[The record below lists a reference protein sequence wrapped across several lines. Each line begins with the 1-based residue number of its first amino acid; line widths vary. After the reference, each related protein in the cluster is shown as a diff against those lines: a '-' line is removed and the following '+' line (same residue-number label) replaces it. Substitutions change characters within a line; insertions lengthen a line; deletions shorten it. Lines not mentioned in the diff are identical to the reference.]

1 MADLPLSSTPS
12 FAAAGEAAPSV
23 PPPAVA
29 RFHKTYAAMRRR
41 KRRLDLLF
49 LIGFTCCLALSAVIG
64 AFDPVKIWNGL
75 PRLHEFIIKILPLLR
90 WESLGADLAEWFLPV
105 KLWLKLLLETVL
117 IAFLATVFGVC
128 GAFLLSFPASRNLM
142 RNKAILFASRR
153 ALEVARTVPEL
164 VYALIFVFCF
174 GIGPLAG
181 VLAIAVH
188 TMGALG
194 KLYSEVNEN
203 ADMKPVE
210 GLRAAGANW
219 VQMVRYAVVPQVLP
233 NHVSYTLLRFEINV
247 RSSSI
252 IGFVGAGGLGQEIRT
267 AISFQYYTDISALF
281 LIILLTVATIDLI
294 CERIRHHFIGIEKL
308 A

>member
-1 MADLPLSSTPS
+1 MADFPLTYPVNSSS
-12 FAAAGEAAPSV
+12 SAADCG
-23 PPPAVA
+23 AVA
-29 RFHKTYAAMRRR
+29 RFQQRYARQVRR
-41 KRRLDLLF
+41 KRRTDALFVAGF
-49 LIGFTCCLALSAVIG
+49 LICLAFSAVIG
-64 AFDPVKIWNGL
+64 DFDPVKIWNGL
-75 PRLHEFIIKILPLLR
+75 PRLHEFIVKILPMLR

-105 KLWLKLLLETVL
+105 KIWLKLLLETVL
-117 IAFLATVFGVC
+117 IAFLASVFGTC
-128 GAFLLSFPASRNLM
+128 GAFVLSFPASRNLM
-142 RNKAILFASRR
+142 RNQAILFGCRR
-153 ALEVARTVPEL
+153 VLEIARTVPDL

-188 TMGALG
+188 TTGALG
-194 KLYSEVNEN
+194 KLFSEVNEN

-210 GLRAAGANW
+210 GLRATGANW
-219 VQMVRYAVVPQVLP
+219 LQMVRYAVVPQVLP

-281 LIILLTVATIDLI
+281 LMIVLTVATIDLI
-294 CERIRHHFIGIEKL
+294 CERIRHAFIGREAL
-308 A
+308 ATA

>member
-1 MADLPLSSTPS
+1 MASLPLSSTPIP
-12 FAAAGEAAPSV
+12 AAADGNAAV
-23 PPPAVA
+23 R
-29 RFHKTYAAMRRR
+29 RFHDRYAAMMRR
-41 KRRLDLLF
+41 KRRNDAVF
-49 LIGFTCCLALSAVIG
+49 LTGFFVCLAASMVIG
-64 AFDPVKIWNGL
+64 DFDPVKIWNGL
-75 PRLHEFIIKILPLLR
+75 PRLHEFIVKILPVLR
-90 WESLGADLAEWFLPV
+90 WDSLGADLAEWFLPV

-153 ALEVARTVPEL
+153 ALEIARTVPEL

-174 GIGPLAG
+174 GIGPMAG

-210 GLRAAGANW
+210 GLRAAGADW
-219 VQMVRYAVVPQVLP
+219 FQMVRYAIVPQVLP

-281 LIILLTVATIDLI
+281 LIILATVATIDLI
-294 CERIRHHFIGIEKL
+294 CERIRHRFIGQEKL
-308 A
+308 QS

>member
-1 MADLPLSSTPS
+1 MTDLPFSSSSPTLSSPS
-12 FAAAGEAAPSV
+12 NDSA
-23 PPPAVA
+23 AVA
-29 RFHKTYAAMRRR
+29 RFQDRYAAMIHR
-41 KRRLDLLF
+41 KRWTDALF
-49 LIGFTCCLALSAVIG
+49 LLGFVVCLGLSAVVG
-64 AFDPVKIWNGL
+64 DFDPVKIWNGL
-75 PRLHEFIIKILPLLR
+75 PRLHEFILKILPVLR
-90 WESLGADLAEWFLPV
+90 WDSLGADLAEWFLPV
-105 KLWLKLLLETVL
+105 KLWLKLLLETLL
-117 IAFLATVFGVC
+117 IAFLASVFGVC

-153 ALEVARTVPEL
+153 LLEVARTVPDL

-194 KLYSEVNEN
+194 KLYSEANEN
-203 ADMKPVE
+203 IDMKPVE
-210 GLRAAGANW
+210 GLRAAGADW
-219 VQMVRYAVVPQVLP
+219 MQMLRYAVVPQVLP

-281 LIILLTVATIDLI
+281 LIILLTVAVIDLV
-294 CERIRHHFIGIEKL
+294 CERIRHGFIGREGLKG
-308 A
+308 

>member
-1 MADLPLSSTPS
+1 VPESFAGVPLHSTPG
-12 FAAAGEAAPSV
+12 FAAPAGANA
-23 PPPAVA
+23 AVA
-29 RFHKTYAAMRRR
+29 RFHARYAAMARR
-41 KRRLDLLF
+41 KRRNDILF
-49 LIGFTCCLALSAVIG
+49 ALGFAACLAASMVIG
-64 AFDPVKIWNGL
+64 DFDPVKIWNGL
-75 PRLHEFIIKILPLLR
+75 PRLHEFIVKILPLLR
-90 WESLGADLAEWFLPV
+90 WDSLGADFAEWFLPA
-105 KLWLKLLLETVL
+105 KLWLKLLIETVL

-128 GAFLLSFPASRNLM
+128 GAFLLSFPASRNLV
-142 RNKAILFASRR
+142 RNRAVLFLSRR
-153 ALEVARTVPEL
+153 ALEIARTVPDL

-203 ADMKPVE
+203 IDMKPVE

-219 VQMVRYAVVPQVLP
+219 LQMVRYAVVPQVLP

-281 LIILLTVATIDLI
+281 LIILATVAVIDLV
-294 CERIRHHFIGIEKL
+294 CERIRPHFIGHEKL

>member
-1 MADLPLSSTPS
+1 MRAHVSSAHPTFPS
-12 FAAAGEAAPSV
+12 AVDDST
-23 PPPAVA
+23 AVA
-29 RFHKTYAAMRRR
+29 RFHRRYAAMLRR
-41 KRRLDLLF
+41 KRLSDALFFGAF
-49 LIGFTCCLALSAVIG
+49 LICLAASMVIG
-64 AFDPVKIWNGL
+64 DFDPVKIWTGL
-75 PRLHEFIIKILPLLR
+75 PRLHEFVVKILPVLR
-90 WESLGADLAEWFLPV
+90 WDSIGADLAEWFLPV

-128 GAFLLSFPASRNLM
+128 GAFALSFPASRNLM
-142 RNKAILFASRR
+142 RNRALLFASRR
-153 ALEVARTVPEL
+153 LLEIARTVPDL

-188 TMGALG
+188 TTGALG

-203 ADMKPVE
+203 IDMKPVE
-210 GLRAAGANW
+210 GLRAAGADW
-219 VQMVRYAVVPQVLP
+219 LQMVRYAVVPQVLP

-281 LIILLTVATIDLI
+281 LLILLTVAVIDLV
-294 CERIRHHFIGIEKL
+294 CERIRHGFIGRDKL
-308 A
+308 AH

>member
-1 MADLPLSSTPS
+1 MTDLPFSSSSPTLSSPS
-12 FAAAGEAAPSV
+12 NDSA
-23 PPPAVA
+23 AVA
-29 RFHKTYAAMRRR
+29 RFQDRYAAMIRR
-41 KRRLDLLF
+41 KRWTDALF
-49 LIGFTCCLALSAVIG
+49 LLGFVVCLGLSAVVG
-64 AFDPVKIWNGL
+64 DFDPVKIWNGL
-75 PRLHEFIIKILPLLR
+75 PRLHEFILKILPVLR
-90 WESLGADLAEWFLPV
+90 WDSLGADLAEWFLPV
-105 KLWLKLLLETVL
+105 KLWLKLLLETLL
-117 IAFLATVFGVC
+117 IAFLASVFGVC

-153 ALEVARTVPEL
+153 LLEVARTVPDL

-174 GIGPLAG
+174 GIGPMAG

-194 KLYSEVNEN
+194 KLYSEANEN
-203 ADMKPVE
+203 IDMKPVE
-210 GLRAAGANW
+210 GLRAAGADW
-219 VQMVRYAVVPQVLP
+219 MQMLRYAVVPQVLP

-281 LIILLTVATIDLI
+281 LIILLTVAGIDLV
-294 CERIRHHFIGIEKL
+294 CERIRHGFIGREGLKG
-308 A
+308 

>member
-1 MADLPLSSTPS
+1 MADLVLSPGAG
-12 FAAAGEAAPSV
+12 AATND
-23 PPPAVA
+23 AVA
-29 RFHKTYAAMRRR
+29 RFHDAYAAARRR
-41 KRRLDLLF
+41 KRRLDALF
-49 LIGFTCCLALSAVIG
+49 LLIFSACLAVSMIIG
-64 AFDPVKIWNGL
+64 EVDPVRIWNGL
-75 PRLHEFIIKILPLLR
+75 PRLHEFIVKILPVLR
-90 WESLGADLAEWFLPV
+90 WETLGADFAEWFLPY
-105 KLWLKLLLETVL
+105 KLWLKLLVETML
-117 IAFLATVFGVC
+117 IAFLATVFGVI

-142 RNKAILFASRR
+142 TNRPILFVCRR
-153 ALEVARTVPEL
+153 LLEIARTVPEL

-174 GIGPLAG
+174 GIGPMAG

-203 ADMKPVE
+203 IDMKPLE
-210 GLRAAGANW
+210 GLRAAGGSW
-219 VQMVRYAVVPQVLP
+219 VQMVRFAVVPQVLP

-281 LIILLTVATIDLI
+281 LIILVTVASIDLI
-294 CERIRHHFIGIEKL
+294 CERIRHRFIGRESLI
-308 A
+308 

>member
-1 MADLPLSSTPS
+1 
-12 FAAAGEAAPSV
+12 
-23 PPPAVA
+23 VA
-29 RFHKTYAAMRRR
+29 RFQDRYAAMIRR
-41 KRRLDLLF
+41 KRWTDALF
-49 LIGFTCCLALSAVIG
+49 LLGFVVCLGLSAVVG
-64 AFDPVKIWNGL
+64 DFDPVKIWNGL
-75 PRLHEFIIKILPLLR
+75 PRLHEFILKILPVLR
-90 WESLGADLAEWFLPV
+90 WDSLGADLAEWFLPV
-105 KLWLKLLLETVL
+105 KLWLKLLLETLL
-117 IAFLATVFGVC
+117 IAFLASVFGVC

-153 ALEVARTVPEL
+153 LLEVARTVPDL

-194 KLYSEVNEN
+194 KLYSEANEN
-203 ADMKPVE
+203 IDMKPVE
-210 GLRAAGANW
+210 GLRAAGADW
-219 VQMVRYAVVPQVLP
+219 MQMLRYAVVPQVLP

-281 LIILLTVATIDLI
+281 LIILLTVAGIDLV
-294 CERIRHHFIGIEKL
+294 CERIRHGFIGREGLKG
-308 A
+308 

>member
-1 MADLPLSSTPS
+1 VADLPLTTSRSLPRSPSSS
-12 FAAAGEAAPSV
+12 SG
-23 PPPAVA
+23 AVA
-29 RFHKTYAAMRRR
+29 RFHDRYAQQMRR
-41 KRRLDLLF
+41 KRRMDALF
-49 LIGFTCCLALSAVIG
+49 AAGFLVCLAFSVAIG
-64 AFDPVKIWNGL
+64 DFDPVKIWNGL
-75 PRLHEFIIKILPLLR
+75 PRLHEFIAKILPVLR
-90 WESLGADLAEWFLPV
+90 WESLGADFAEWFLPV
-105 KLWLKLLLETVL
+105 KIWLKLLLETVL
-117 IAFLATVFGVC
+117 IAFLATVFGTC

-142 RNKAILFASRR
+142 SNRVILFACRR
-153 ALEVARTVPEL
+153 VLEVSRTVPDL

-174 GIGPLAG
+174 GIGPMAG
-181 VLAIAVH
+181 VLAIGVH

-210 GLRAAGANW
+210 GLRAAGASW

-281 LIILLTVATIDLI
+281 LLILLTVATIDLV
-294 CERIRHHFIGIEKL
+294 CERIRHAFIGREGL
-308 A
+308 TAA

>member
-1 MADLPLSSTPS
+1 VADLPLASPLSLPLSSAES
-12 FAAAGEAAPSV
+12 G
-23 PPPAVA
+23 AVA
-29 RFHKTYAAMRRR
+29 RFQERYAHQARR
-41 KRRLDLLF
+41 KRRMDALF
-49 LIGFTCCLALSAVIG
+49 AVGFLACLGFSMVIG
-64 AFDPVKIWNGL
+64 DFDPVKIWNGL
-75 PRLHEFIIKILPLLR
+75 PRLHEFIEKILPLLR

-105 KLWLKLLLETVL
+105 KIWLKLLLETVL
-117 IAFLATVFGVC
+117 IAFLATVIGTC
-128 GAFLLSFPASRNLM
+128 GAFLLSFAASRNLM
-142 RNKAILFASRR
+142 RNRIVLFCCRR
-153 ALEVARTVPEL
+153 VLEIARTVPDL

-174 GIGPLAG
+174 GIGPMAG

-188 TMGALG
+188 TTGALG

-219 VQMVRYAVVPQVLP
+219 VQMVRYAIVPQVLP

-281 LIILLTVATIDLI
+281 LLILVTVTAIDLI
-294 CERIRHHFIGIEKL
+294 CERIRHSFIGREGL
-308 A
+308 AAA

>member
-1 MADLPLSSTPS
+1 MADLPLATASTLPLSPSSGS
-12 FAAAGEAAPSV
+12 AAAARFQERYDRQVRYKRRMNALFAAGFLVFLGFSV
-23 PPPAVA
+23 
-29 RFHKTYAAMRRR
+29 
-41 KRRLDLLF
+41 
-49 LIGFTCCLALSAVIG
+49 VIG
-64 AFDPVKIWNGL
+64 DFDPVKIWNGL
-75 PRLHEFIIKILPLLR
+75 PRLHEFIVKILPVLR
-90 WESLGADLAEWFLPV
+90 WDSFGADLAEWFLPV
-105 KLWLKLLLETVL
+105 KIWLKLLLETVL
-117 IAFLATVFGVC
+117 IAFLATVFGTC

-142 RNKAILFASRR
+142 RNGAILFFSRR
-153 ALEVARTVPEL
+153 VMEVARTVPDL

-188 TMGALG
+188 TTGALG

-219 VQMVRYAVVPQVLP
+219 VQMVRYAIVPQVLP
-233 NHVSYTLLRFEINV
+233 NYASYTLLRFEINV

-281 LIILLTVATIDLI
+281 LLILLTVVTIDLI
-294 CERIRHHFIGIEKL
+294 CERIRHAFIGRAGL
-308 A
+308 AAA

>member
-1 MADLPLSSTPS
+1 MADLPLASPVNLSPS
-12 FAAAGEAAPSV
+12 PGGSDAIVRFQERY
-23 PPPAVA
+23 A
-29 RFHKTYAAMRRR
+29 RQVRR
-41 KRRLDLLF
+41 KRQADALF
-49 LIGFTCCLALSAVIG
+49 AAGFLVCLGFSVVIG
-64 AFDPVKIWNGL
+64 DFDPVKIWNGL
-75 PRLHEFIIKILPLLR
+75 PRLHEFIEKILPLLR

-117 IAFLATVFGVC
+117 IAFLASVFGTC
-128 GAFLLSFPASRNLM
+128 GAFVLSFPASRNLM
-142 RNKAILFASRR
+142 RNKTILFCSRR
-153 ALEVARTVPEL
+153 VLEIARTVPDL

-188 TMGALG
+188 TTGALG
-194 KLYSEVNEN
+194 KLFSEVNEN

-281 LIILLTVATIDLI
+281 LLILLTVATIDLV
-294 CERIRHHFIGIEKL
+294 CERIRHAFIGREAL
-308 A
+308 ATA

>member
-1 MADLPLSSTPS
+1 MPQGAASLSFSSTPHLS
-12 FAAAGEAAPSV
+12 ASGSA
-23 PPPAVA
+23 AVA
-29 RFHKTYAAMRRR
+29 RFHDSYARQQRR
-41 KRRLDLLF
+41 KRRLDALF
-49 LIGFTCCLALSAVIG
+49 FAGFALALALSAVIG
-64 AFDPVKIWNGL
+64 DFDPVKIWTGL
-75 PRLHEFIIKILPLLR
+75 PRLHEFIVKILPVLR
-90 WESLGADLAEWFLPV
+90 WDSLGADLAEWFLPV
-105 KLWLKLLLETVL
+105 KLWLVLLLETVL
-117 IAFLATVFGVC
+117 IAFLATVFGLC
-128 GAFLLSFPASRNLM
+128 GAFLLSFPAARNLM

-153 ALEVARTVPEL
+153 LLEVARTVPEL

-203 ADMKPVE
+203 IDMKPVE

-219 VQMVRYAVVPQVLP
+219 AQTVRYAVVPQVLP

-281 LIILLTVATIDLI
+281 LIILATVAVIDLV
-294 CERIRHHFIGIEKL
+294 CERIRHRFIGREKL
-308 A
+308 KT

>member
-1 MADLPLSSTPS
+1 MPAQISSSAPAFPS
-12 FAAAGEAAPSV
+12 
-23 PPPAVA
+23 AVVDGSA
-29 RFHKTYAAMRRR
+29 VGRFHGRYAALRRR
-41 KRRLDLLF
+41 KRRDNALF
-49 LIGFTCCLALSAVIG
+49 AAGFAACLAASMVIG
-64 AFDPVKIWNGL
+64 DFDPVKIWNGL
-75 PRLHEFIIKILPLLR
+75 PRLHEFIVKILPLLR
-90 WESLGADLAEWFLPV
+90 WDSLGADLAEWFLPV
-105 KLWLKLLLETVL
+105 KLWLKLLVETVL

-128 GAFLLSFPASRNLM
+128 GAFVLSFPASRNLM
-142 RNKAILFASRR
+142 RNRAILFASRR
-153 ALEVARTVPEL
+153 VLEIARTVPEL

-203 ADMKPVE
+203 IDMKPVE
-210 GLRAAGANW
+210 GLTAAGANW
-219 VQMVRYAVVPQVLP
+219 LQRVRYAVVPQVLP

-281 LIILLTVATIDLI
+281 LIILATVAVIDLA
-294 CERIRHHFIGIEKL
+294 CERLRHRFIGRETL

>member
-1 MADLPLSSTPS
+1 MCAHASSSTPAFPS
-12 FAAAGEAAPSV
+12 SISDNAAI
-23 PPPAVA
+23 A
-29 RFHKTYAAMRRR
+29 RFHDRYAAMVRR
-41 KRRLDLLF
+41 KRLTDALF
-49 LIGFTCCLALSAVIG
+49 LAGFLVCLAASAVIG
-64 AFDPVKIWNGL
+64 DFDPVKIWNGL
-75 PRLHEFIIKILPLLR
+75 PRLHEFIVKILPVLR
-90 WESLGADLAEWFLPV
+90 WDSLGADLAEWFLPA

-128 GAFLLSFPASRNLM
+128 GAFALSFPASRNLM
-142 RNKAILFASRR
+142 RNRAILFASRR
-153 ALEVARTVPEL
+153 VLEIARTVPEL

-181 VLAIAVH
+181 VLAIAIH

-203 ADMKPVE
+203 IDMKPVE
-210 GLRAAGANW
+210 GLRAAGADW
-219 VQMVRYAVVPQVLP
+219 LQMVRYAVVPQVLP
-233 NHVSYTLLRFEINV
+233 NHMSYTLLRFEVNV

-281 LIILLTVATIDLI
+281 LIILVTVATIDLV
-294 CERIRHHFIGIEKL
+294 CEHIRHGFIGREKL
-308 A
+308 AH

>member
-1 MADLPLSSTPS
+1 MADQPLSSTPTL
-12 FAAAGEAAPSV
+12 AGSYGTSD
-23 PPPAVA
+23 AVRHFQA
-29 RFHKTYAAMRRR
+29 SYSEMIRR
-41 KRRLDLLF
+41 KRRTDALF
-49 LIGFTCCLALSAVIG
+49 AVGFLVCLAFSVVIG
-64 AFDPVKIWNGL
+64 DFDPVKIWNGL
-75 PRLHEFIIKILPLLR
+75 PRLHEFIVKILPVLR
-90 WESLGADLAEWFLPV
+90 WESLGADFAEWFLPV
-105 KLWLKLLLETVL
+105 EIWLELLLETVL
-117 IAFLATVFGVC
+117 IAFLATVLGTC
-128 GAFLLSFPASRNLM
+128 GAFVLSFPASRNLM
-142 RNKAILFASRR
+142 RNRTILFCCRR
-153 ALEVARTVPEL
+153 TMEIARTVPDL

-174 GIGPLAG
+174 GVGPMAG

-188 TMGALG
+188 TTGALG

-219 VQMVRYAVVPQVLP
+219 FQMVRYAVVPQVLP

-281 LIILLTVATIDLI
+281 LMILLTVVTIDLI
-294 CERIRHHFIGIEKL
+294 CERIRHAFIGRDGL
-308 A
+308 TNA

>member
-1 MADLPLSSTPS
+1 MSAHASSAHPAFPS
-12 FAAAGEAAPSV
+12 ARDDNN
-23 PPPAVA
+23 AVA
-29 RFHKTYAAMRRR
+29 RFHSRYAAMIRR
-41 KRRLDLLF
+41 KRVTDALF
-49 LIGFTCCLALSAVIG
+49 LAAFLVCLAFSTVIG
-64 AFDPVKIWNGL
+64 DFDPVKIWNGL
-75 PRLHEFIIKILPLLR
+75 PRLHEFIVKILPVLR
-90 WESLGADLAEWFLPV
+90 WDSLGADLAEWFLPV

-128 GAFLLSFPASRNLM
+128 GAFALSFSASRNLM
-142 RNKAILFASRR
+142 RNRALLFLSRR
-153 ALEVARTVPEL
+153 VLEVARTVPDL

-174 GIGPLAG
+174 GIGPMAG

-194 KLYSEVNEN
+194 KLYSEANEN
-203 ADMKPVE
+203 IDMKPVE

-219 VQMVRYAVVPQVLP
+219 LQMVRYAVVPQVLP

-281 LIILLTVATIDLI
+281 LIILVTVAAIDLV
-294 CERIRHHFIGIEKL
+294 CERIRHGFIGRDKL
-308 A
+308 D

>member
-1 MADLPLSSTPS
+1 MTELTLSPDSDAVS
-12 FAAAGEAAPSV
+12 RFRRSYAAA
-23 PPPAVA
+23 
-29 RFHKTYAAMRRR
+29 RRR
-41 KRRLDLLF
+41 KRRMDLIYLVV
-49 LIGFTCCLALSAVIG
+49 FTICLGIAVVIG
-64 AFDPVKIWNGL
+64 EFDPVRIWNGL
-75 PRLHEFIIKILPLLR
+75 PRLHEFIVKILPVLR
-90 WESLGADLAEWFLPV
+90 WESLAADLAEWFLPFR
-105 KLWLKLLLETVL
+105 LWFKLLIETVL
-117 IAFLATVFGVC
+117 IAFLATVFGVF

-142 RNKAILFASRR
+142 PNRGILFFCRR
-153 ALEVARTVPEL
+153 LLEIARTVPEL

-174 GIGPLAG
+174 GIGPMAG

-203 ADMKPVE
+203 IDMKAPE

-219 VQMVRYAVVPQVLP
+219 VQMVRFAVVPQVLP

-281 LIILLTVATIDLI
+281 LIILVTVASIDLI
-294 CERIRHHFIGIEKL
+294 CERIRHRFIGREGL
-308 A
+308 

>member
-1 MADLPLSSTPS
+1 MPGSIADAPLSSAPG
-12 FAAAGEAAPSV
+12 FAANNNAAV
-23 PPPAVA
+23 R
-29 RFHKTYAAMRRR
+29 RFHDRYAAMVSR
-41 KRRLDLLF
+41 KRRLNLLF
-49 LIGFTCCLALSAVIG
+49 FLGFAGCLAVSMVIG
-64 AFDPVKIWNGL
+64 DFDPVKIWNGL
-75 PRLHEFIIKILPLLR
+75 PRLHEFIAKILPVLR
-90 WESLGADLAEWFLPV
+90 WDSLGADLAEWFLPV

-128 GAFLLSFPASRNLM
+128 GAFLLSFPASRNLT
-142 RNKAILFASRR
+142 RNPAILFISRR
-153 ALEVARTVPEL
+153 VLEIARTVPDL

-188 TMGALG
+188 TTGALG

-203 ADMKPVE
+203 IDMKPVE
-210 GLRAAGANW
+210 GLRAAGADW

-281 LIILLTVATIDLI
+281 LLILLTVVTIDLV
-294 CERIRHHFIGIEKL
+294 CERIRHAFIGHEKL
-308 A
+308 AA

>member
-1 MADLPLSSTPS
+1 MCAQINTTAPAFPASVAD
-12 FAAAGEAAPSV
+12 G
-23 PPPAVA
+23 PAVA
-29 RFHKTYAAMRRR
+29 RFHDRYAAMARR
-41 KRRLDLLF
+41 KRRNDVLF
-49 LIGFTCCLALSAVIG
+49 ALGFAACLAAGMVIG
-64 AFDPVKIWNGL
+64 DFDPVKIWNGL
-75 PRLHEFIIKILPLLR
+75 PRLHEFILKILPVLR
-90 WESLGADLAEWFLPV
+90 WDSLGADLAEWFLPA
-105 KLWLKLLLETVL
+105 KLWLKLLVETVL

-128 GAFLLSFPASRNLM
+128 GAFALSFPASRNLM
-142 RNKAILFASRR
+142 RNRAVLFLSRR
-153 ALEVARTVPEL
+153 VLEIARTVPEL

-188 TMGALG
+188 TMGSLG

-203 ADMKPVE
+203 IDMKPVE
-210 GLRAAGANW
+210 GLTAAGANW
-219 VQMVRYAVVPQVLP
+219 LQRVRYAVVPQVLP

-281 LIILLTVATIDLI
+281 LIILATVAVIDMV
-294 CERIRHHFIGIEKL
+294 CEHVRHHFIGREKL

>member
-1 MADLPLSSTPS
+1 MADLPLATSSNLPLS
-12 FAAAGEAAPSV
+12 PGGGSGAVGRFQERYGRQARYKRRMNALFAAGFLVFLAFSV
-23 PPPAVA
+23 
-29 RFHKTYAAMRRR
+29 
-41 KRRLDLLF
+41 
-49 LIGFTCCLALSAVIG
+49 VIG
-64 AFDPVKIWNGL
+64 DFDPVKIWNGL
-75 PRLHEFIIKILPLLR
+75 PRLHEFVEKILPVLR
-90 WESLGADLAEWFLPV
+90 WDSLGADLAEWFLPV
-105 KLWLKLLLETVL
+105 KIWLKLLLETVL
-117 IAFLATVFGVC
+117 IAFLASVFGTC
-128 GAFLLSFPASRNLM
+128 GAFVLSFPASRNLM
-142 RNKAILFASRR
+142 RNQVILFCCRR
-153 ALEVARTVPEL
+153 LLEISRTVPDL

-174 GIGPLAG
+174 GIGPMAG
-181 VLAIAVH
+181 VLAIGVH

-210 GLRAAGANW
+210 GLRAAGASW

-281 LIILLTVATIDLI
+281 LLILVTVASIDLI
-294 CERIRHHFIGIEKL
+294 CERIRHAFIGREGL
-308 A
+308 VA

>member
-1 MADLPLSSTPS
+1 MAELPFPSTPTL
-12 FAAAGEAAPSV
+12 AAAGSSE
-23 PPPAVA
+23 AVA
-29 RFHKTYAAMRRR
+29 RFHESYAQQQRR

-49 LIGFTCCLALSAVIG
+49 LLGFILCLALSAVIG
-64 AFDPVKIWNGL
+64 DFDPVKIWNGL
-75 PRLHEFIIKILPLLR
+75 PRLHEFIVKILPVLR
-90 WESLGADLAEWFLPV
+90 WESLGADLAEWFLPI
-105 KLWLKLLLETVL
+105 KLWLMLLLETVL

-153 ALEVARTVPEL
+153 TLEVARTVPEL

-219 VQMVRYAVVPQVLP
+219 AQLVRYAVVPQVLP
-233 NHVSYTLLRFEINV
+233 NHVSYTLLRFEINL

-281 LIILLTVATIDLI
+281 LIILLTVAGIDLI
-294 CERIRHHFIGIEKL
+294 CERIRHRFIGEEKL
-308 A
+308 KS

>member
-1 MADLPLSSTPS
+1 MADLPLASPVNLSLSPGGS
-12 FAAAGEAAPSV
+12 DAIVRFQERY
-23 PPPAVA
+23 A
-29 RFHKTYAAMRRR
+29 RQVRR
-41 KRRLDLLF
+41 KRQADALF
-49 LIGFTCCLALSAVIG
+49 AAGFLVCLGFSVVIG
-64 AFDPVKIWNGL
+64 DFDPVKIWNGL
-75 PRLHEFIIKILPLLR
+75 PRLHEFIEKILPLLR

-117 IAFLATVFGVC
+117 IAFLASVFGTC
-128 GAFLLSFPASRNLM
+128 GAFVLSFPASRNLM
-142 RNKAILFASRR
+142 RNKTILFCSRR
-153 ALEVARTVPEL
+153 VLEIARTVPDL

-188 TMGALG
+188 TTGALG
-194 KLYSEVNEN
+194 KLFSEVNEN

-281 LIILLTVATIDLI
+281 LLILLTVATIDLV
-294 CERIRHHFIGIEKL
+294 CERIRHAFIGREAL
-308 A
+308 ATA